1 MGVSKLNS
9 KEGLEGGGQ
18 GWEKRAQPGSV
29 WLKGPPAGLNLP
41 KISCFKLSCLG
52 LLLALILGL
61 YYAEFDPDSDGLFA
75 F

>member
-1 MGVSKLNS
+1 MEVRA
-9 KEGLEGGGQ
+9 GGKSGQ
-18 GWEKRAQPGSV
+18 EKRAQLGRV
-29 WLKGPPAGLNLP
+29 WIKGPPAGLNLP
-41 KISCFKLSCLG
+41 KISCFKLGCLG